1 MKTRFSTL
9 DIMCVVNEIQKYK
22 GMRLQRVYDI
32 DHKTYLFKFQL
43 NNEKCVLLLESGI
56 RLHVTNYEWTKNEAP
71 SSFSMKL
78 RKHLSNKRL
87 EKISQMGFDRIID
100 LQFGVGEAA
109 YHVILELYDKGNIIL
124 ADKDYIMINILRPH
138 TEDEKQKF
146 FVKEVYPNSRPKKR
160 LDPPTED
167 SLIQILKTAKPSTN
181 LKKFIFSNFPN
192 CLDYGNCLLE
202 HMLISGGFPTNTRIG
217 IEFNIDTD
225 IQKLMNCFDISEKFL
240 DNITTLK
247 EGFIIQKI
255 DQQLLP
261 NGIMKELCT
270 NQEYHPFLFAQHQN
284 LPSKT
289 YESFNEAVDEFY
301 SNLESQKYDVKC
313 MQQEKGAVKKL
324 QNIVKDHEERLKKL
338 QDSQDEHRLKAE
350 LITNNLDLV
359 DNTIQFVRQAVA
371 KQLHWDE
378 IRDMIRQLNFEDDG
392 CTYAIVKNLKLSVN
406 HITLQLFDPYNEE
419 NQNDEISQLIDI
431 DLSQSAFGNA
441 QRYYGSKKQ
450 SAIKEKKTIDSSSTV
465 LKMAEK
471 KTKQTLK
478 DMQVVASINKVRKT
492 YWFEKFYWFISSENY
507 LVIAGRDAHQN
518 EVIVKRYMKSSDI
531 YVHAGFSGAT
541 TVIIK
546 NPTNQPV
553 PPATLNEAA
562 VMAISYSVSWT
573 MKINLQ
579 NAFWVK
585 PEQVSKT
592 APTGEYLTTGSFM
605 IRGKKNYLPATHLIL
620 GLSFLFKLEDSSI
633 SRHANERKIKG
644 IEYEDL
650 ENIEEHNDE
659 FENIPSEN
667 DSDEDLEKNIELPNK
682 ESLYAVNDDG
692 EGLKVETNN
701 KHSKDDE
708 EEENEDDEDEDEEE
722 KEEKLGLNNEMLKNV
737 TDLISISNCNDTCK
751 SAKQSDAVS
760 SDSDDDIELDDVND
774 SNKKNESSKP
784 QILKRGQRGKLKRIK
799 EKYKDQDEDE
809 REMRIK
815 LLHSSMNE
823 DKKLKRAKKKD
834 KKNKKSTEKNK
845 AAGNKQIFIKPLPML
860 LEAPN
865 DTIQFEVQKEPI
877 KKSEDDENSED
888 DETDKP
894 TDLTET
900 QMLDSLT
907 GVPYPEDELLFAV
920 PVVAP
925 YTALTNYKYKLKL
938 TPGNT
943 KRGKASKTCL
953 NLFLKDKTSTTRE
966 KNLMKSVNVQDIA
979 RNIPNGVKL
988 SAPSL
993 SKVLNK

>member
-43 NNEKCVLLLESGI
+43 NSEKCVLLLESGV

-87 EKISQMGFDRIID
+87 EKLTQMGFDRIID

-146 FVKEVYPNSRPKKR
+146 FVKEVYPNSRPKNR
-160 LDPPTED
+160 LNPPTED
-167 SLIQILKTAKPSTN
+167 SLIQILKTAKLSTN

-192 CLDYGNCLLE
+192 CLDYGNSLLE
-202 HMLISGGFPTNTRIG
+202 HMLISGGFSTNTKIG
-217 IEFNIDTD
+217 VEFNIDTD
-225 IQKLMNCFDISEKFL
+225 IHKLMNCFLIAEKFL

-255 DQQLLP
+255 DRQLLP
-261 NGIMKELCT
+261 DGTMKELCI
-270 NQEYHPFLFAQHQN
+270 NQEYHPFLFAQHRN

-338 QDSQDEHRLKAE
+338 QDAQDEHKFKAE
-350 LITNNLDLV
+350 LITHNLDLV
-359 DNTIQFVRQAVA
+359 DNTIKFVRQAVA

-378 IRDMIRQLNFEDDG
+378 IWDMIRQLNFEDGG
-392 CTYAIVKNLKLSVN
+392 CTYAIVNNLKLDVN
-406 HITLQLFDPYNEE
+406 HITLQLFDPYKEE
-419 NQNDEISQLIDI
+419 NQNENNSKLIDI
-431 DLSQSAFGNA
+431 DLGQSAFGNA

-450 SAIKEKKTIDSSSTV
+450 SAIKEQKTIDSSSTV

-518 EVIVKRYMKSSDI
+518 EVIVKRYMKPSDI

-546 NPTNQPV
+546 NPTNQIV

-562 VMAISYSVSWT
+562 VMAISYSVSWS
-573 MKINLQ
+573 MKINIQ

-592 APTGEYLTTGSFM
+592 APTGEYLTSGSFM

-633 SRHANERKIKG
+633 SRHANERKVKG
-644 IEYEDL
+644 IEYEGINNIA
-650 ENIEEHNDE
+650 ENNDE

-667 DSDEDLEKNIELPNK
+667 ESDEDLEKNIELQDK
-682 ESLYAVNDDG
+682 EKNDDSDNVNDDDKNL
-692 EGLKVETNN
+692 EIKTNN
-701 KHSKDDE
+701 KHSEK
-708 EEENEDDEDEDEEE
+708 EENDEE
-722 KEEKLGLNNEMLKNV
+722 KESRSYDETSKNV
-737 TDLISISNCNDTCK
+737 IDVMRIPNCNDTAECVEK
-751 SAKQSDAVS
+751 SDPVS
-760 SDSDDDIELDDVND
+760 SDSDDDNDDELNEVND
-774 SNKKNESSKP
+774 LDKKNETVKP
-784 QILKRGQRGKLKRIK
+784 LILKRGQRGKLKKIK

-834 KKNKKSTEKNK
+834 KKDKKNKKSTEKNK
-845 AAGNKQIFIKPLPML
+845 STGNKQIFIKPLPML

-865 DTIQFEVQKEPI
+865 DTTQNETRKEPI
-877 KKSEDDENSED
+877 QKSEENENSED
-888 DETDKP
+888 DETDKI

-907 GVPYPEDELLFAV
+907 GLPYPEDELLFAV

-925 YTALTNYKYKLKL
+925 YSALTNYKFKLKL

-966 KNLMKSVNVQDIA
+966 KNLMKSVNLQDIA

>member
-43 NNEKCVLLLESGI
+43 NNEKCVLLLESGV
-56 RLHVTNYEWTKNEAP
+56 RLHITNYEWTKNDAP

-87 EKISQMGFDRIID
+87 EKLTQMGFDRIID

-124 ADKDYIMINILRPH
+124 ADKDYTMINILRPH

-146 FVKEVYPNSRPKKR
+146 FVKEVYPNSRPKNR
-160 LDPPTED
+160 LNPPTED
-167 SLIQILKTAKPSTN
+167 FLTQILKTAKPSTN
-181 LKKFIFSNFPN
+181 LKKFIFSNCPN

-202 HMLISGGFPTNTRIG
+202 HMLLSGGFSTTTRIG

-225 IQKLMNCFDISEKFL
+225 IQKLMNCFFIAEEFL
-240 DNITTLK
+240 DNITTLR

-261 NGIMKELCT
+261 NGVMKELCT

-338 QDSQDEHRLKAE
+338 QDIQDEHKFKAE

-359 DNTIQFVRQAVA
+359 DKTIQFVRQAVA

-378 IRDMIRQLNFEDDG
+378 IWDMVRQLNFEDDG

-406 HITLQLFDPYNEE
+406 HITLQLFDPYDEKNQNEE
-419 NQNDEISQLIDI
+419 NSKLIDI
-431 DLSQSAFGNA
+431 DLGQSAFGNA

-518 EVIVKRYMKSSDI
+518 EVIVKRYMKSSDV

-579 NAFWVK
+579 NAFWVT
-585 PEQVSKT
+585 PDQVSKT

-605 IRGKKNYLPATHLIL
+605 IRGKKNYLPASDLIL

-644 IEYEDL
+644 IEYYTE
-650 ENIEEHNDE
+650 ENNDE
-659 FENIPSEN
+659 FENIQTEN
-667 DSDEDLEKNIELPNK
+667 ESDEDLEKNINLQNK
-682 ESLYAVNDDG
+682 ETPYPIIDYEEILEA
-692 EGLKVETNN
+692 KINN
-701 KHSKDDE
+701 KHLEKE
-708 EEENEDDEDEDEEE
+708 EEREEEE
-722 KEEKLGLNNEMLKNV
+722 KEELRSNNQTSKNV
-737 TDLISISNCNDTCK
+737 TDATSICNDTRK
-751 SAKQSDAVS
+751 PVESSDPVS
-760 SDSDDDIELDDVND
+760 SDSDNDDIELNEVNNLD
-774 SNKKNESSKP
+774 KKNESIKP
-784 QILKRGQRGKLKRIK
+784 QILKRGQRGKLKKIK
-799 EKYKDQDEDE
+799 EKYKDQDEDDK
-809 REMRIK
+809 EMRIK
-815 LLHSSMNE
+815 LLQSSMNE

-834 KKNKKSTEKNK
+834 KKNKKSIDKNK
-845 AAGNKQIFIKPLPML
+845 ATGNKQIFIKPLPML

-865 DTIQFEVQKEPI
+865 DIIQFEVQKKPM
-877 KKSEDDENSED
+877 KKSEDNENSED

-907 GVPYPEDELLFAV
+907 GVPYAEDELLFAI

-925 YTALTNYKYKLKL
+925 YTALSNYKYKLKL

>member
-1 MKTRFSTL
+1 
-9 DIMCVVNEIQKYK
+9 MCVVNEIQKYK

-43 NNEKCVLLLESGI
+43 NNEKCVLLLESGV

-87 EKISQMGFDRIID
+87 EKLTQMGFDRIID

-146 FVKEVYPNSRPKKR
+146 FVKEVYPNSRPKNR
-160 LDPPTED
+160 LNPPTED
-167 SLIQILKTAKPSTN
+167 SLIQILKTAKPSSN

-225 IQKLMNCFDISEKFL
+225 IQKLMNCFCIAENFL

-261 NGIMKELCT
+261 DGVMKELCT
-270 NQEYHPFLFAQHQN
+270 NQEYHPFLFAQYQN

-338 QDSQDEHRLKAE
+338 QDSQDEHKFKAE

-378 IRDMIRQLNFEDDG
+378 IWDMIRQLNFEDDG
-392 CTYAIVKNLKLSVN
+392 RTYAIVKNLKLSVN

-419 NQNDEISQLIDI
+419 NQNEENSQLIDI
-431 DLSQSAFGNA
+431 DLGQSAFGNA

-518 EVIVKRYMKSSDI
+518 EVIVKRYMKSSDV

-546 NPTNQPV
+546 NPINQPV

-633 SRHANERKIKG
+633 PRHANERKTKG
-644 IEYEDL
+644 IEYEGL
-650 ENIEEHNDE
+650 ENIEENNDE
-659 FENIPSEN
+659 FENITSEN
-667 DSDEDLEKNIELPNK
+667 DSDEDLEKNIELQNK
-682 ESLYAVNDDG
+682 ETLYAVNDDG
-692 EGLKVETNN
+692 ESLKVKTNNN
-701 KHSKDDE
+701 KHS
-708 EEENEDDEDEDEEE
+708 EEE
-722 KEEKLGLNNEMLKNV
+722 KLRSNNETSINV
-737 TDLISISNCNDTCK
+737 LDAPSIPNCNNTCK
-751 SAKQSDAVS
+751 AVEQSDAVC
-760 SDSDDDIELDDVND
+760 SDSDDDDIEPDDAND
-774 SNKKNESSKP
+774 MDKKNESNKP

-815 LLHSSMNE
+815 LLQSSMNE

-834 KKNKKSTEKNK
+834 KKNKKSTDKTK
-845 AAGNKQIFIKPLPML
+845 ASGNKQIFIKPLPML

-865 DTIQFEVQKEPI
+865 DTIQFEVPKEPI
-877 KKSEDDENSED
+877 KKSEDNENSED

-907 GVPYPEDELLFAV
+907 GSPYPEDELLFAV

>member
-43 NNEKCVLLLESGI
+43 NNEKCVLLLESGV

-87 EKISQMGFDRIID
+87 EKLTQMGFDRIID
-100 LQFGVGEAA
+100 LQFGVGDAA

-146 FVKEVYPNSRPKKR
+146 FVKEVYPNSRPKNR
-160 LDPPTED
+160 LNPPTED
-167 SLIQILKTAKPSTN
+167 FLIQILKTAKPLTN

-202 HMLISGGFPTNTRIG
+202 HMLIRGGFSTKTKIG
-217 IEFNIDTD
+217 VEFNIDTD
-225 IQKLMNCFDISEKFL
+225 IQKLMNCFSIAEKFL

-255 DQQLLP
+255 DRQLLP
-261 NGIMKELCT
+261 DGTILCT
-270 NQEYHPFLFAQHQN
+270 NQEYHPFLFAQHRN

-338 QDSQDEHRLKAE
+338 QDAQDEHKFKAE

-378 IRDMIRQLNFEDDG
+378 IWDMIRQLNFEDDG
-392 CTYAIVKNLKLSVN
+392 CTYAIVKNLKLGVN

-419 NQNDEISQLIDI
+419 NQNEDNSQLIDI
-431 DLSQSAFGNA
+431 DLGQSAFGNA

-541 TVIIK
+541 TVLIK
-546 NPTNQPV
+546 NPTNQIV

-562 VMAISYSVSWT
+562 VMAISYSVSWS

-620 GLSFLFKLEDSSI
+620 GISFLFKLEDSSVP
-633 SRHANERKIKG
+633 RHANERKVKG
-644 IEYEDL
+644 IECEGMDNIA
-650 ENIEEHNDE
+650 ENNDE

-667 DSDEDLEKNIELPNK
+667 ESDEDLEKNIELENK
-682 ESLYAVNDDG
+682 ETPYIVNDDD
-692 EGLKVETNN
+692 ENAEVKTNN
-701 KHSKDDE
+701 KHEEKDKD
-708 EEENEDDEDEDEEE
+708 EE
-722 KEEKLGLNNEMLKNV
+722 KELKSNYETSKNV
-737 TDLISISNCNDTCK
+737 IDMTSIPNCNNTCESVEK
-751 SAKQSDAVS
+751 SNSVS
-760 SDSDDDIELDDVND
+760 SDSDGDNDNELNEVND
-774 SNKKNESSKP
+774 LDKKNETVKP
-784 QILKRGQRGKLKRIK
+784 LILKRGQRGKLKRIK

-834 KKNKKSTEKNK
+834 KKNKKSTDKNK
-845 AAGNKQIFIKPLPML
+845 ATGNKQIFIKPLPML

-877 KKSEDDENSED
+877 KKFEDNENSED

-907 GVPYPEDELLFAV
+907 GIPYAEDELLFAV

>member
-9 DIMCVVNEIQKYK
+9 DIMCAVKEIQKYK

-32 DHKTYLFKFQL
+32 DHKTYLFKFQR
-43 NNEKCVLLLESGI
+43 NDEKCVLLLESGV
-56 RLHVTNYEWTKNEAP
+56 RLHVTNYEWTKNDAP

-87 EKISQMGFDRIID
+87 ENLSQMGFDRIID
-100 LQFGVGEAA
+100 MQFGVGEAA

-124 ADKDYIMINILRPH
+124 ADKDYVMINILRPH

-146 FVKEVYPNSRPKKR
+146 FVKEVYPNDRPKIR
-160 LDPPTED
+160 LSPPSENEL
-167 SLIQILKTAKPSTN
+167 SHIFKTAKPSTN
-181 LKKFIFSNFPN
+181 LKKFIFANFPI
-192 CLDYGNCLLE
+192 CLDYGSCLLE
-202 HMLISGGFPTNTRIG
+202 HMLVSGGLSASTKIG
-217 IEFNIDTD
+217 TDFNIDTD
-225 IQKLMNCFDISEKFL
+225 LHKLINCFVIAENFL
-240 DNITTLK
+240 DDLKNLK
-247 EGFIIQKI
+247 EGFIIKKI
-255 DQQLLP
+255 DKQVLP
-261 NGIMKELCT
+261 DGTIKELCT
-270 NQEYHPFLFAQHQN
+270 NQEYHPFLFAQHQS
-284 LPSKT
+284 LPFAT
-289 YESFNEAVDEFY
+289 YGSFNEAVDEFY

-324 QNIVKDHEERLKKL
+324 QNITKDHEERLRKL
-338 QDSQDEHRLKAE
+338 QEAQDEDKIKAE

-359 DNTIQFVRQAVA
+359 DNSIQFIRQAVA

-378 IRDMIRQLNFEDDG
+378 ILDMIRQLNFEDDG
-392 CTYAIVKNLKLSVN
+392 NTYAIVKNLKLNVN
-406 HITLQLFDPYNEE
+406 HITLELFDPYNEDQK
-419 NQNDEISQLIDI
+419 NKDSGKLIDI
-431 DLSQSAFGNA
+431 DLGQSAYGNA
-441 QRYYGSKKQ
+441 KKYYGSKKQ
-450 SAIKEKKTIDSSSTV
+450 SAIKEQKTIESSSSV

-492 YWFEKFYWFISSENY
+492 YWFEKFYWFISSENF

-518 EVIVKRYMKSSDI
+518 EVIVKRYMKPSDV

-546 NPTNQPV
+546 NPTKQPV

-585 PEQVSKT
+585 PEQVTKT

-633 SRHANERKIKG
+633 PRHENERKVKG
-644 IEYEDL
+644 IEF
-650 ENIEEHNDE
+650 ENVINPEEENDD
-659 FENIPSEN
+659 FENIASEN
-667 DSDEDLEKNIELPNK
+667 ESDEELEKIIEEKNTVKNLSNDYENNTDLKIQESKNPEADINQELNSNIQL
-682 ESLYAVNDDG
+682 
-692 EGLKVETNN
+692 
-701 KHSKDDE
+701 SKDV
-708 EEENEDDEDEDEEE
+708 N
-722 KEEKLGLNNEMLKNV
+722 
-737 TDLISISNCNDTCK
+737 ISSNCHEKCESNSK
-751 SAKQSDAVS
+751 NEPES
-760 SDSDDDIELDDVND
+760 SDSDDDNDEQKENNEL
-774 SNKKNESSKP
+774 NKKAETVKP
-784 QILKRGQRGKLKRIK
+784 LILKRGQRGKLKKIK
-799 EKYKDQDEDE
+799 EKYKNQDEEDK
-809 REMRIK
+809 EMRIK
-815 LLHSSMNE
+815 LLQSSMNE
-823 DKKLKRAKKKD
+823 NKKLKREKKKEKKIKKID
-834 KKNKKSTEKNK
+834 SKNKS
-845 AAGNKQIFIKPLPML
+845 AGKKQMLIKVLPIVNEL
-860 LEAPN
+860 PKE
-865 DTIQFEVQKEPI
+865 TIQIGAQGAQEKFAENNDN
-877 KKSEDDENSED
+877 SDDEAD
-888 DETDKP
+888 KTTDP
-894 TDLTET
+894 SET

-907 GVPYPEDELLFAV
+907 GIPYAEDELLFAV

-953 NLFLKDKTSTTRE
+953 NLFLKDKTATTRE
-966 KNLMKSVNVQDIA
+966 KNLMKSVNLQDIA

-993 SKVLNK
+993 SKVLNSK

>member
-43 NNEKCVLLLESGI
+43 NNEKCVLLLESGV

-87 EKISQMGFDRIID
+87 EKLTQMGFDRIID
-100 LQFGVGEAA
+100 LQFGVGDAA

-146 FVKEVYPNSRPKKR
+146 FVKEVYPNSRPKNR
-160 LDPPTED
+160 LNPPTED
-167 SLIQILKTAKPSTN
+167 FLIQILKTAKPLTN

-202 HMLISGGFPTNTRIG
+202 HMLISGGFSTNTKIG
-217 IEFNIDTD
+217 VEFNIDTD
-225 IQKLMNCFDISEKFL
+225 IQKLMNCFSIAEKFL

-255 DQQLLP
+255 DRQLLP
-261 NGIMKELCT
+261 DGTMKELCT

-338 QDSQDEHRLKAE
+338 QDAQDEHKFKAE

-378 IRDMIRQLNFEDDG
+378 IWDMIRQLNFEDDG
-392 CTYAIVKNLKLSVN
+392 CTYAIVNNLKLGVN

-419 NQNDEISQLIDI
+419 NQNEDKSKLIDI
-431 DLSQSAFGNA
+431 DLGQSAFGNA

-518 EVIVKRYMKSSDI
+518 EVIVKRYMKSSDV

-546 NPTNQPV
+546 NPTNQIV

-562 VMAISYSVSWT
+562 VMAISYSVSWS

-620 GLSFLFKLEDSSI
+620 GISFLFKLEDSSVP
-633 SRHANERKIKG
+633 RHANERKVKG
-644 IEYEDL
+644 IEYEGLDNIA
-650 ENIEEHNDE
+650 ENNDE

-667 DSDEDLEKNIELPNK
+667 ESDEDLEKNIESENK
-682 ESLYAVNDDG
+682 ETPYIVNDDDQNA
-692 EGLKVETNN
+692 EVKTNN
-701 KHSKDDE
+701 KHEEKDEDDE
-708 EEENEDDEDEDEEE
+708 EELKSNNATSKNVIDMTSIPNCNNTCESV
-722 KEEKLGLNNEMLKNV
+722 EKLN
-737 TDLISISNCNDTCK
+737 S
-751 SAKQSDAVS
+751 VS
-760 SDSDDDIELDDVND
+760 SDSDDDNDDELNEVND
-774 SNKKNESSKP
+774 LEKKNETVKP
-784 QILKRGQRGKLKRIK
+784 LILKRGQRGKLKRIK

-834 KKNKKSTEKNK
+834 KKNKKTLDKNK
-845 AAGNKQIFIKPLPML
+845 ATGNKQIFIKPLPML

-877 KKSEDDENSED
+877 KKSEDNENSED

-907 GVPYPEDELLFAV
+907 GIPYAEDELLFAV

-966 KNLMKSVNVQDIA
+966 KKLMKSVNVQDIA

>member
-9 DIMCVVNEIQKYK
+9 DIMCIVNEIQKYK

-43 NNEKCVLLLESGI
+43 NSEKCVILLESGV

-87 EKISQMGFDRIID
+87 EKLTQMGFDRIID

-146 FVKEVYPNSRPKKR
+146 FVKEVYPNSRPKIR
-160 LDPPTED
+160 LSPPTED
-167 SLIQILKTAKPSTN
+167 SLIQVLKTAKPSTN

-192 CLDYGNCLLE
+192 CLDYGNSLLE
-202 HMLISGGFPTNTRIG
+202 HMLISGGFSTNTKIG
-217 IEFNIDTD
+217 VEFNIDTD
-225 IQKLMNCFDISEKFL
+225 IQKLMNCFIIAEKFL

-255 DQQLLP
+255 DRQLLP
-261 NGIMKELCT
+261 DGTMKELCT

-289 YESFNEAVDEFY
+289 YGSFNEAVDEFY

-338 QDSQDEHRLKAE
+338 QDAQDEHKFKAE

-359 DNTIQFVRQAVA
+359 DRTIQFVRQAVA

-378 IRDMIRQLNFEDDG
+378 IWDMVRQLNFEDEG
-392 CTYAIVKNLKLSVN
+392 CTYAIVTNLKLGVN
-406 HITLQLFDPYNEE
+406 HITLKLFDPYNEE
-419 NQNDEISQLIDI
+419 NHNEENGQLIDI

-518 EVIVKRYMKSSDI
+518 EVIVKRYMKSSDV

-546 NPTNQPV
+546 NPTNQTV

-562 VMAISYSVSWT
+562 VMAISYSVSWSLK
-573 MKINLQ
+573 MNLQ

-633 SRHANERKIKG
+633 PRHANERKVKG
-644 IEYEDL
+644 IEYEALDKIA
-650 ENIEEHNDE
+650 ENNDE

-667 DSDEDLEKNIELPNK
+667 ESDEDLEKKIELQNK
-682 ESLYAVNDDG
+682 ETPYVVNDDG
-692 EGLKVETNN
+692 KNLEVKTDN
-701 KHSKDDE
+701 KHSEKYENEQESLRSDDE
-708 EEENEDDEDEDEEE
+708 TSKDVID
-722 KEEKLGLNNEMLKNV
+722 K
-737 TDLISISNCNDTCK
+737 TSIPNCNNSCETVEK
-751 SAKQSDAVS
+751 SNLVS
-760 SDSDDDIELDDVND
+760 SDSDDDDDKQNEVHNLDR
-774 SNKKNESSKP
+774 KNETVKP
-784 QILKRGQRGKLKRIK
+784 QVLKRGQRGKLKRIK

-834 KKNKKSTEKNK
+834 KKNKKSTDKNK
-845 AAGNKQIFIKPLPML
+845 TTGNKQTFIKPLPML
-860 LEAPN
+860 LEASN
-865 DTIQFEVQKEPI
+865 DTTQFEVQKEPI
-877 KKSEDDENSED
+877 KKSEDNENSD
-888 DETDKP
+888 DETDKA

-907 GVPYPEDELLFAV
+907 GIPYAEDELLFAV

>member
-43 NNEKCVLLLESGI
+43 NNEKCVLLLESGV

-87 EKISQMGFDRIID
+87 EKLTQMGFDRIID

-146 FVKEVYPNSRPKKR
+146 FVKEVYPNSRPKNR
-160 LDPPTED
+160 LNPPTED
-167 SLIQILKTAKPSTN
+167 SLIQILKTAKHSTN

-225 IQKLMNCFDISEKFL
+225 IQKLMNCFCIAEKFL

-261 NGIMKELCT
+261 DGIMKELCT
-270 NQEYHPFLFAQHQN
+270 NQEYHPFLFAQHQK

-338 QDSQDEHRLKAE
+338 QDTQDEHKFKAE

-378 IRDMIRQLNFEDDG
+378 IWDMIRQLNFEDDG

-419 NQNDEISQLIDI
+419 NKNEENSQLIDI
-431 DLSQSAFGNA
+431 DLGQSAFGNA
-441 QRYYGSKKQ
+441 ERYYGSKKQ

-518 EVIVKRYMKSSDI
+518 EVIVKRYMKSSDV

-546 NPTNQPV
+546 NPINQPV

-633 SRHANERKIKG
+633 PRHANERKIKG
-644 IEYEDL
+644 IECEGLD
-650 ENIEEHNDE
+650 NIEQNNDE

-667 DSDEDLEKNIELPNK
+667 DSDEDLEKNIETQN
-682 ESLYAVNDDG
+682 EETSYTVNDDG
-692 EGLKVETNN
+692 QSLDVKTNN
-701 KHSKDDE
+701 KHSE
-708 EEENEDDEDEDEEE
+708 EEAE
-722 KEEKLGLNNEMLKNV
+722 KEELRFNNETSKNV
-737 TDLISISNCNDTCK
+737 IDVTSIPNCSDTCK
-751 SAKQSDAVS
+751 SVEQSDAAS
-760 SDSDDDIELDDVND
+760 SDSDDDDDDIELDDVND
-774 SNKKNESSKP
+774 LDKKNESNKP

-815 LLHSSMNE
+815 LLQSSMNE

-834 KKNKKSTEKNK
+834 KKNKKSTDKNK
-845 AAGNKQIFIKPLPML
+845 AAGNKKIFIKPLPML

-865 DTIQFEVQKEPI
+865 DTIQLELQKEPI
-877 KKSEDDENSED
+877 KKSEDNENSED

-900 QMLDSLT
+900 HMLDSLT
-907 GVPYPEDELLFAV
+907 GVPYAEDELLFAV